1 MKVYHGT
8 SNSSTIL
15 KNDFDLDKCGSGWG
29 LTYGPGIYFAR
40 TPVEAATYGKVLE
53 CEINYNP
60 FYLEKDYSVS
70 SRKHRRELNKLKE
83 LAIKQKKTCFVTK
96 NKLEIIVFDPVD
108 IISQRLF

>member
-8 SNSSTIL
+8 FKPNFIIT
-15 KNDFDLDKCGSGWG
+15 DGFDLDKCGSGWG
-29 LTYGPGIYFAR
+29 LTYGRGIYFAP
-40 TPVEAATYGKVLE
+40 THDEALTYGAVLE

-108 IISQRLF
+108 IISQQLF